1 MRSVPL
7 SPLHEV
13 SQRKARRRTDTK
25 LTQLKEEAEKQ
36 AQMITLY
43 KLLGY
48 LLYRVNYTHNKTV
61 AEVGKK
67 LFDQESVDREVTLDE
82 ALYMLSTYRLGR
94 SAYTSLRHDLM
105 QKVDLPAHY
114 KLMQHKNMI
123 RPSVSSPIGGLRVS
137 LKLIESV
144 QNHFQRLI
152 GMLKLQPGT
161 YRMSAKEGLDGSG
174 RHAIYDQKGNV
185 ETHIRILCTWVP
197 LEVSTVLDLDRPS
210 TSTSQSN
217 VIWTED
223 APNSPD
229 AAQPILITLGNEDSD
244 LLIKIVPPVNSEI
257 EPLHKIGVTIEDNGR
272 LYRLKIQ
279 FLRSMNDGKMQKLLV
294 ERGGAFSILCSF
306 TKEDAV
312 SVDQIKDG
320 FEMENVNIVT

>member
-1 MRSVPL
+1 MPSASLPEHNVQGGSTVVESEEVDMRSVPL

-25 LTQLKEEAEKQ
+25 LTQLKEEAKKQ

-43 KLLGY
+43 QLLGY
-48 LLYRVNYTHNKTV
+48 LLYRVNYTHDKTV

-67 LFDQESVDREVTLDE
+67 LFDQESVGREVTLDE
-82 ALYMLSTYRLGR
+82 ALYVLSTYRLSR
-94 SAYTSLRHDLM
+94 SAYTNMRHDLM
-105 QKVDLPAHY
+105 QKVDLSAHY
-114 KLMQHKNMI
+114 KIMQHKNMI
-123 RPSVSSPIGGLRVS
+123 RPSVSSPIGGLGVS

-144 QNHFQRLI
+144 QTHFQRLI

-185 ETHIRILCTWVP
+185 ETHIMILCTWVP

-217 VIWTED
+217 VIWTEG

-244 LLIKIVPPVNSEI
+244 LLIKIVPPAC
-257 EPLHKIGVTIEDNGR
+257 
-272 LYRLKIQ
+272 Q
-279 FLRSMNDGKMQKLLV
+279 W
-294 ERGGAFSILCSF
+294 
-306 TKEDAV
+306 
-312 SVDQIKDG
+312 
-320 FEMENVNIVT
+320 